1 MWEDILKQTP
11 ISNIIIRG
19 NNVTAIYLDPKSK
32 EKLKMNVNIHEDSL
46 DGNIVDKEGVQLTR
60 AFAEKIDDDV
70 FQAKDVST
78 KTEFMRRG
86 YAENLYHL
94 IAYALSNQNYDF
106 VGDTGQSGEA
116 DNMWNKNS
124 TYGSW
129 DIPEYM

>member
-1 MWEDILKQTP
+1 MWQDILKQNP
-11 ISNIIIRG
+11 ISNIVIRG
-19 NNVTAIYLDPKSK
+19 NSVTAIYLDPKSK
-32 EKLKMNVNIHEDSL
+32 EKLKMNVNIHGDSL

-70 FQAKDVST
+70 FQARDVST
-78 KTEFMRRG
+78 KTEFMRG

-106 VGDTGQSGEA
+106 VGDIGQSGEA